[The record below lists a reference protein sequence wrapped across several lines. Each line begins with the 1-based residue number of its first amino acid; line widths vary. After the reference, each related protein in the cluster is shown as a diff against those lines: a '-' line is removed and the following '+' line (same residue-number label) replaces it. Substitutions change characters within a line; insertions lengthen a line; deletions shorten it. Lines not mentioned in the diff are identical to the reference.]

1 MAEMSN
7 EEVTPKG
14 EELWKAL
21 KKNPLDRQTIRD
33 LLQNGASPNF
43 REPGT
48 AQTKRTPLHFVVC
61 EKNGDEELMQMLLE
75 RGAWTNLV
83 DAFCFTPLHLAAER
97 GNLQAVKTLVKHSS
111 SRGAEIEMKNKSDE
125 TPLDIALK
133 KKRDSVVSF
142 LIQEVTGKVSL
153 DVDGNTQVKI
163 SREQG
168 EGVSVQVTGPVNRLM
183 VGDNNRME
191 YRDNQ

>member
-7 EEVTPKG
+7 EDVTPKG

-43 REPGT
+43 REPGI

-75 RGAWTNLV
+75 RGARTDLV

-97 GNLQAVKTLVKHSS
+97 GNLQAVKTLVRNSFCP
-111 SRGAEIEMKNKSDE
+111 AEIEKRNKSDE
-125 TPLDIALK
+125 TALDMALK

-142 LIQEVTGKVSL
+142 LTQEVTGKVSL
-153 DVDGNTQVKI
+153 DVDSNTQVKI

-168 EGVSVQVTGPVNRLM
+168 ETVSVEVIGTVKNLM
-183 VGDNNRME
+183 VGDDNRME

>member
-7 EEVTPKG
+7 EDVTPKG

-43 REPGT
+43 REPGI

-61 EKNGDEELMQMLLE
+61 EKNGDEELMQMLLK
-75 RGAWTNLV
+75 RGARTNLG

-97 GNLQAVKTLVKHSS
+97 GNLQAVKTLVKH
-111 SRGAEIEMKNKSDE
+111 GAEIMMKNKSDE
-125 TPLDIALK
+125 TPLAMARK
-133 KKRDSVVSF
+133 KKHNSVVTF
-142 LIQEVTGKVSL
+142 LIQEITGKVSL
-153 DVDGNTQVKI
+153 DVDNNAQV
-163 SREQG
+163 SFSGEQG
-168 EGVSVQVTGPVNRLM
+168 ESFSVQVTGTVKNLM

-191 YRDNQ
+191 HRDNQ

>member
-7 EEVTPKG
+7 EDVTPKG

-21 KKNPLDRQTIRD
+21 KKNPLDRQRIRD

-43 REPGT
+43 REPGI

-75 RGAWTNLV
+75 RGARTDLV

-97 GNLQAVKTLVKHSS
+97 GNLQAVKTLVKH
-111 SRGAEIEMKNKSDE
+111 GAEIKMKNKSDE
-125 TPLDIALK
+125 TPLDMALK

-142 LIQEVTGKVSL
+142 LIHEVTGKVSL
-153 DVDGNTQVKI
+153 VGDSNTQVKI

-168 EGVSVQVTGPVNRLM
+168 ETVSVEVIGTVKNLM

-191 YRDNQ
+191 HRDIQ